1 MRLATIGAAIVAV
14 ALATAAEAQTISY
27 DFDRSAPFDNFRT
40 YAWVPGTPVP
50 EPLVHQRI
58 LNAIDSQLARKGVT
72 KVTSNADVL
81 VAYHTAFDRNLQI
94 TGFGS
99 GGWGGYRFAGTRSGS
114 ARAEE
119 IVVGTL
125 IIDIIDARTKTIVWR
140 GSATKDI
147 DVNASPDKR
156 DRNIVKTTEKV
167 FKHYP
172 PK

>member
-1 MRLATIGAAIVAV
+1 MRPVTIAAALVAV
-14 ALATAAEAQTISY
+14 ALTAVTSAQTISF
-27 DFDRSAPFDNFRT
+27 DFDRAAAFSSFKT
-40 YAWVPGTPVP
+40 YAWVSGTNVP

-58 LNAIDSQLARKGVT
+58 VNAIDAQLTLKGMS
-72 KVTSNADVL
+72 KAASNADVL
-81 VAYHTAFDRNLQI
+81 VAYHTAFDTNLQI

-99 GGWGGYRFAGTRSGS
+99 GWGGYRFAGTRSGS

-125 IIDIIDARTKTIVWR
+125 IIDVIDAKTKTIVWR

-147 DVNASPDKR
+147 DVNAKPEKR
-156 DRNIVKTTEKV
+156 DKNIVKTTEKV
-167 FKHYP
+167 FKNYP